1 MLSKKTIL
9 ALTSALIVLTGS
21 SALSADR
28 DALKEKY
35 KRPLSIPFKGV
46 TPYSPQLATLGK
58 MLFFDPRLSGDNN
71 MNCSSCHNPS
81 FGYEVPVKTPV
92 GAANEPLK
100 RHAPTI
106 LNMAWVEP
114 FFWDGRADTLE
125 AQAAEPITNVAEM
138 NAKFTDVVKTLSNIS
153 EYNQWFDHLFP
164 NKGVSQET
172 ILTALATYER
182 TVVSGWTPF
191 DRWVE
196 GDETAISEAAK
207 RGFELFNG
215 KAKCADCHSG
225 WNFTDNQFHDIGIE
239 TNDIGRA
246 EFEPNNPKAKH
257 AFKTPGLRNTAYR
270 APFMHNGSINTLEA
284 VMTHYVTG
292 VIQRGSLSP
301 KISNQQ
307 ISSKEQADIIEF
319 MRVLTADKQET
330 PVPILPN

>member
-1 MLSKKTIL
+1 
-9 ALTSALIVLTGS
+9 
-21 SALSADR
+21 
-28 DALKEKY
+28 
-35 KRPLSIPFKGV
+35 
-46 TPYSPQLATLGK
+46 
-58 MLFFDPRLSGDNN
+58 
-71 MNCSSCHNPS
+71 
-81 FGYEVPVKTPV
+81 
-92 GAANEPLK
+92 
-100 RHAPTI
+100 
-106 LNMAWVEP
+106 MAWVEP